1 MLYCAQ
7 PRIKNSRIERFFF
20 AERKTF
26 DTKKKNPSF
35 ASDHIILVKRQITRV
50 SMSISIIDD
59 IVLARRT
66 ILRRVPLDE
75 ISAPPALLD
84 SIERMFGARLTPA
97 EAVGRIIRDVRE
109 RGDAALYEWSA
120 KLDGARDAQF
130 EVPRARLQHAAEALD
145 PELLG
150 ALQLAAGEIER
161 FHRKQAR
168 NSWVD
173 FNVEGALGQIVVPL
187 QRVGLYAPGG
197 SAPLPS
203 SLLMAAIPARVAGVE
218 EIVVCSPPQR
228 ATGEVAGPG
237 NLFVVL
243 AKRAVYGVVGIEAL
257 PGPTETLV
265 IADDTADP
273 RLAAADLLAQA
284 EHDLVASAIMLTPSR
299 AVAAATQAEVARQL
313 EALERAEI
321 AAQSIAQRGGIVVV
335 ADLDEAFAL
344 ANAYAPEHLCLLLQE
359 PWQHVGKVRN
369 AGGIFLGERS
379 FEVLGDYAAGPSHIM
394 PTGGTARYASPVNV
408 DDFRKIISLV
418 GLNEAALRRI
428 GPAAARLAEAEG
440 LTGHAAAV
448 RARLESSEF

>member
-1 MLYCAQ
+1 MPIPLFGD
-7 PRIKNSRIERFFF
+7 I
-20 AERKTF
+20 AE
-26 DTKKKNPSF
+26 
-35 ASDHIILVKRQITRV
+35 AS
-50 SMSISIIDD
+50 
-59 IVLARRT
+59 RT

-75 ISAPPALLD
+75 LSVPESLRD
-84 SIERMFGARLTPA
+84 SIERLFGARLTPA
-97 EAVGRIIRDVRE
+97 EAVERIIRDVRE
-109 RGDAALYEWSA
+109 RGDAALHEWGA
-120 KLDGARDAQF
+120 RLDGARGGAI
-130 EVPRARLQHAAEALD
+130 EVPRARLQQAAEALD
-145 PELLG
+145 PELLA
-150 ALQLAAGEIER
+150 ALRLAAGEIER
-161 FHRKQAR
+161 FHRHQAR

-228 ATGEVAGPG
+228 DTGEVHTIVMAAAYVAGVDRVFALGGAQAIAAMAYGTASVPQVDKIAGPG

-273 RLAAADLLAQA
+273 QLAAADLLAQA
-284 EHDLVASAIMLTPSR
+284 EHDVVASAIMLTPSR
-299 AVAAATQAEVARQL
+299 ALAEATQAELARQL
-313 EALERAEI
+313 EALSRAEV

-335 ADLDEAFAL
+335 PDLDTAFAL
-344 ANAYAPEHLCLLLQE
+344 ANAYAPEHLCLLVSE

-379 FEVLGDYAAGPSHIM
+379 FEVLGDYVAGPSHIM

-408 DDFRKIISLV
+408 DDFRKVISLV

-428 GPAAARLAEAEG
+428 GPAAARLADAEG
-440 LTGHAAAV
+440 LTAHAAAV
-448 RARLESSEF
+448 RARLSERQ